1 MAKQNRTAIRASSS
15 QATVRRPDPN
25 GKNIE
30 YEERRDR
37 LQMVLEKR
45 RAAKST
51 DDPKDNS
58 KKNPATENSKK

>member
-45 RAAKST
+45 RAKST
-51 DDPKDNS
+51 DDPKDNP